1 MPDRAGSVQVNAG
14 IVAGALSRHLD
25 SMRTG
30 TLIGVFEVAG
40 PLGAGG
46 MGEVYRARD
55 TRLGRDVAL
64 KVLPGDFATDA
75 HRRTRF
81 DREARVLAAL
91 NHPNIATLYGVE
103 DTPSGLVLV
112 MELVEGTT
120 LADRLALGGRFPIA
134 EAMAIARQVA
144 TALEAAHERGIIHRD
159 LKPSNIVLRPD
170 GTAKVLDFGLAKAL
184 GVTADETRPPQSTVT
199 LTDPHGGFGP
209 GTPAYLSPEQARGQ
223 AADTRADIWAFGCVL
238 YEMLTGRRAFGGD
251 SVSEVIAKIIEREPD
266 LDALPPSTPAALRTL
281 LRRCLEKDV
290 KDRLRHIGDAAL
302 ELRDLRE
309 DPAIA
314 PDTRTRTRRWAQ
326 TAGALALG
334 LALAFGGWWL
344 GARGAVPRP
353 LPVARLSIPGQQQPF
368 LAPFGEHHLAVSAD
382 GVRVAY
388 AAARHL
394 LIRTMDR
401 TDGVSLEVGAANPFF
416 SPDGQWVGYFERA
429 GDLMKVP
436 VLGGEPRVVAR
447 IAGRPTGG
455 AWGRDGAIVFATTEG
470 LYQVPDGGGEP
481 RLLAKPDAGRKERA
495 FAWPQLLPG
504 DKTVLLT
511 IVPEGAIGGARIATL
526 EIAGGGIPRP
536 VLEAGTAARFVPT
549 GHLVYVSGSAL
560 KAVAFDSGEQ
570 RTVGEPVTVPGI
582 EVATTGD
589 NGAAEFAVSDSGALL
604 YIAPFTRG
612 PQSTLVWMDRKGNP
626 EPIPIAPGRYLF
638 PRVSPDGSRIAVDI
652 PGPNRDVWIWSAARP
667 SPVRLTS
674 GAAEDMLPLW
684 SHDGLR
690 VFFASQR
697 NGNFDIYSRAA
708 DGATP
713 ERVEYSGPGNQ
724 MPNNFTRDGTRLL
737 VNENFRDLSVLT
749 LGTTA
754 RVEPLL
760 ASDFNEW
767 IGEFSPDG
775 KWVVYESNESGER
788 FEIFVRPFPAVNT
801 RRVTVSIDG
810 GRYPM
815 WAHGGNELFYI
826 NLQGAM
832 MSATVTWSPTL
843 QIGPVTKLF
852 DVAPPPRV
860 ITARPYDVSR
870 KDGRFL
876 MAQPVSA
883 GATPQIDIK
892 VVLNWFEEL
901 KRLGSW

>member
-1 MPDRAGSVQVNAG
+1 MRIGS
-14 IVAGALSRHLD
+14 H
-25 SMRTG
+25 
-30 TLIGVFEVAG
+30 IGVFEVVG

-55 TRLGRDVAL
+55 TRLGREVAL

-75 HRRTRF
+75 HRRARF

-103 DTPSGLVLV
+103 DAPTGPVLV

-120 LADRLALGGRFPIA
+120 VADRLALGDPFPIA
-134 EAMAIARQVA
+134 MAGAIARQVA
-144 TALEAAHERGIIHRD
+144 TALEEAHERGIIHRD
-159 LKPSNIVLRPD
+159 LKPSNIILRPD
-170 GTAKVLDFGLAKAL
+170 GTAKVLDFGLARAL
-184 GVTADETRPPQSTVT
+184 ATPADGSEPPQSTMT
-199 LTDPHGGFGP
+199 LTDPHGGVGP
-209 GTPAYLSPEQARGQ
+209 GTPSYLSPEQARGRP
-223 AADTRADIWAFGCVL
+223 ADTRADIWAFGCVL
-238 YEMLTGRRAFGGD
+238 YEMLTGRRAFDGD
-251 SVSEVIAKIIEREPD
+251 SASEVIARIIEREPD

-302 ELRDLRE
+302 ELRDLRD

-314 PDTRTRTRRWAQ
+314 PHTRTPMRRWTQA
-326 TAGALALG
+326 AGALALG
-334 LALAFGGWWL
+334 LGLALGGWWL
-344 GARGAVPRP
+344 GARGATPRP
-353 LPVARLSIPGQQQPF
+353 LPVFRLSIPGQQLPF
-368 LAPFGEHHLAVSAD
+368 LTPFGEHHLAVSAD
-382 GVRVAY
+382 GGRVAY

-401 TDGVSLEVGAANPFF
+401 TEGVSLEVGAANPFF

-429 GDLMKVP
+429 GDLMKVA
-436 VLGGEPRVVAR
+436 VLGGEQSVVAT
-447 IAGRPTGG
+447 IVGRPTGG
-455 AWGRDGAIVFATTEG
+455 AWGRDGTIIFATTEG
-470 LYQVPDGGGEP
+470 LYQVPEGGGEP

-495 FAWPQLLPG
+495 FAWPQFLPG
-504 DKTVLLT
+504 GKTVLLT

-526 EIAGGGIPRP
+526 DIAGGGIPRP

-560 KAVAFDSGEQ
+560 KAIAFDAGGG

-582 EVATTGD
+582 EVAMAGD

-612 PQSTLVWMDRKGNP
+612 PLSTLVWMDRQGNR

-638 PRVSPDGSRIAVDI
+638 PRASPDGSRIAVDV

-667 SPVRLTS
+667 APVRLTS
-674 GAAEDMLPLW
+674 DASEDMLPLW
-684 SHDGLR
+684 SDDGLR

-713 ERVEYSGPGNQ
+713 ERVEYSGPGGQ
-724 MPNNFTRDGTRLL
+724 MPNHFTRDGTRLL

-749 LGTTA
+749 LGSPA
-754 RVEPLL
+754 RVDRLL
-760 ASDFNEW
+760 ASDATEGL
-767 IGEFSPDG
+767 GEFSPDG
-775 KWVVYESNESGER
+775 NWILYESNESSER
-788 FEIFVRPFPAVNT
+788 FEIFIRPFPGVND

-815 WAHGGNELFYI
+815 WAPGGNELFYV
-826 NLQGAM
+826 NLQGGM
-832 MSATVTWSPTL
+832 MSVAVTWSPAL

-852 DVAPPPRV
+852 DVSPPPAV

-870 KDGRFL
+870 THGRFL
-876 MAQPVSA
+876 MAQPVSTSA
-883 GATPQIDIK
+883 PPQLDIA
-892 VVLNWFEEL
+892 VVLNWFDEL
-901 KRLGSW
+901 QRLVPDR

>member
-1 MPDRAGSVQVNAG
+1 MRVGS
-14 IVAGALSRHLD
+14 H
-25 SMRTG
+25 
-30 TLIGVFEVAG
+30 IGVFEVAA

-64 KVLPGDFATDA
+64 KVLPGDWAADA

-81 DREARVLAAL
+81 DREARLLAAL

-103 DTPSGLVLV
+103 ETSAGPVLV

-120 LADRLALGGRFPIA
+120 LADRLALGDRFPLA
-134 EAMAIARQVA
+134 EALAIAQQVA
-144 TALEAAHERGIIHRD
+144 TALEAAHEQGIIHRD
-159 LKPSNIVLRPD
+159 LKPANIALRPD
-170 GTAKVLDFGLAKAL
+170 GTVKVLDFGLAKSLAP
-184 GVTADETRPPQSTVT
+184 TADGPDPARSTVT
-199 LTDPHGGFGP
+199 LTDPHGGLGP

-238 YEMLTGRRAFGGD
+238 YELLTGQRAFAGD

-266 LDALPPSTPAALRTL
+266 LDALPPATPTALRTL
-281 LRRCLEKDV
+281 LRRCLQKDV
-290 KDRLRHIGDAAL
+290 KDRLKHVGDAVL
-302 ELRDLRE
+302 ELRDLRGE
-309 DPAIA
+309 PRVT
-314 PDTRTRTRRWAQ
+314 PDTRTSPRWWTLA
-326 TAGALALG
+326 AGAVVLG
-334 LALAFGGWWL
+334 LALTLGGWWL
-344 GARGAVPRP
+344 GAAPGPP
-353 LPVARLSIPGQQQPF
+353 PVVRLSIPGQQMPF
-368 LAPFGEHHLAVSAD
+368 AAPFGEHHLAVSAD
-382 GVRVAY
+382 GRRVAY

-401 TDGVSLEVGAANPFF
+401 PDGVSLEVGAADPFF

-436 VLGGEPRVVAR
+436 VLGGEPSVVAK
-447 IAGRPTGG
+447 IEGRPTGG
-455 AWGRDGAIVFATTEG
+455 AWGRDGAIVFATSEG

-504 DKTVLLT
+504 GKTVLLT

-526 EIAGGGIPRP
+526 DLAGGGIPRP
-536 VLEAGTAARFVPT
+536 MLEAGTAARFVPT
-549 GHLVYVSGSAL
+549 GHLVYASGTTL
-560 KAVAFDSGEQ
+560 KAVAFDPGGQS
-570 RTVGEPVTVPGI
+570 TVGEPVALAGI
-582 EVATTGD
+582 EVATAGD
-589 NGAAEFAVSDSGALL
+589 NGAAEFAISDSGTLL
-604 YIAPFTRG
+604 YIAPFSRG
-612 PQSTLVWMDRKGNP
+612 PQSTLVWMDRTGNA

-667 SPVRLTS
+667 APVRLTS
-674 GAAEDMLPLW
+674 GAAEDMLPVW
-684 SHDGLR
+684 GPDGHR

-697 NGNFDIYSRAA
+697 NGNFDIYSQAA

-713 ERVEYSGPGNQ
+713 ERVEYAGPGSQ
-724 MPNNFTRDGTRLL
+724 MPNNFTPDGTRLI

-749 LGTTA
+749 LGPPA

-767 IGEFSPDG
+767 VGELSPDG
-775 KWVVYESNESGER
+775 KWLAYESNESGER
-788 FEIFVRPFPAVNT
+788 FEIFVRPFPGVSE
-801 RRVTVSIDG
+801 RRLTVSIDG

-815 WAHGGNELFYI
+815 WAPGGGELFYL
-826 NLQGAM
+826 NLQGGM
-832 MSATVTWSPTL
+832 MSAAVTLSPAL
-843 QIGPVTKLF
+843 QLGLVTKLF

-870 KDGRFL
+870 VDGRFL
-876 MAQPVSA
+876 MPRPVSA
-883 GATPQIDIK
+883 GAAPPIDIS

-901 KRLGSW
+901 ATLVPARR